1 MSRIHLAW
9 TCGRGPDGS
18 VTPRVGRERGGV
30 HPQPP
35 AGPGGPHH
43 LPGFLRCR
51 GVLHGGLDLVGRD
64 PGVVAAGAGAGGE
77 RGHPIR
83 LQPRPPA
90 PARSGGS
97 PGPPGTPSPVGVVAP
112 VQQHLLV
119 SLHHR
124 PHPLLYK
131 AQAEG
136 TVLGTAPTTA
146 PTAPGGAA
154 PVATH
159 CPAPSTA
166 PPDVSPSVLSP
177 PGSHPPSSRF
187 PGTGQTTWDAL
198 LLSSVTVPCKEGGAR
213 G

>member
-9 TCGRGPDGS
+9 TCGRGPDGW
-18 VTPRVGRERGGV
+18 VTPRVGRGRGGV

-43 LPGFLRCR
+43 LPGLLWCR

-77 RGHPIR
+77 RGRPVR
-83 LQPRPPA
+83 LRPRPPA

-119 SLHHR
+119 SLHDR
-124 PHPLLYK
+124 PHPLLCK

-154 PVATH
+154 WWPRTAQP
-159 CPAPSTA
+159 PAL
-166 PPDVSPSVLSP
+166 PPPMFL
-177 PGSHPPSSRF
+177 HRF
-187 PGTGQTTWDAL
+187 
-198 LLSSVTVPCKEGGAR
+198 
-213 G
+213 